1 MPVPTFGYL
10 ASIIPT
16 KKTRTVLHVA
26 PNSKIVEGTIT
37 VTHKNPYPVR
47 IRIGVSSGSLT
58 SFSASNYVI
67 YDWVIDP
74 GESYESNTIYY
85 GNNQSLVVYSDADD
99 TSFIIHGEQQ
109 DNPTNSGFLASVKI
123 PTARQKNLLYTVPA
137 NQELNVSLFA
147 TNQGPNPAT
156 IRIGVSDTGINL
168 PSANYLEY
176 ETELNPRSTYQRTDI
191 KMSGGQSLIVYGST
205 TEISFAAYGKF
216 NYNVISSDLSIAGN
230 LTVGLDSD
238 LQGDVTVGGDFS
250 VTGISDFSDDVTF
263 NQDVYI
269 EGTFR
274 IGPTGS
280 PKFTVAPST
289 GNLTSSGSV
298 TLSGGAS
305 IGGNL
310 TINTNKFIVNSTTG
324 DTTIAGNVSLSGGL
338 SSNLNILNNRVINVA
353 DPTSSSDA
361 ANRRYVDSKSIA
373 LAIALS

>member
-10 ASIIPT
+10 ASITPA

-26 PNSKIVEGTIT
+26 PASKIVEGKIT

-47 IRIGVSSGSLT
+47 IRIGVSSGSIT
-58 SFSASNYVI
+58 SFTASNYVI

-109 DNPTNSGFLASVKI
+109 NNPTNSGFLASVKV

-168 PSANYLEY
+168 PSSNYLEY

-216 NYNVISSDLSIAGN
+216 NYNVISADLSIVGN
-230 LTVGLDSD
+230 LTVGTNTN
-238 LQGDVTVGGDFS
+238 LQGDVTIGGDLS
-250 VTGISDFSDDVTF
+250 VTGTSDFTDDVTF
-263 NQDVYI
+263 DQDVSI
-269 EGTFR
+269 AGILQVGPSGT
-274 IGPTGS
+274 
-280 PKFTVAPST
+280 PKFTVSPST
-289 GNLTSSGSV
+289 GNLVSTGNLS
-298 TLSGGAS
+298 LSGGAAV
-305 IGGNL
+305 GGNF
-310 TINTNKFIVNSTTG
+310 TINTNKFVVNATSG
-324 DTTIAGNVSLSGGL
+324 DTTIAGNISLSGGL
-338 SSNLNILNNRVINVA
+338 STNLNVLNNRVINVA